1 MKILSDSN
9 FEFNKFNVL
18 IVRSVPKASESIK
31 LYAHDVDFDYE
42 TDYELCVISSRSVR
56 QIISRLP
63 NFDCP
68 HFCKKLST

>member
-42 TDYELCVISSRSVR
+42 LCVISSRSVR
-56 QIISRLP
+56 RIISRLP